1 MGPAHALTNGPLTPA
16 AMGLGTALL
25 RRSGLLLRCALG
37 AGSCLALALVAVPA
51 AAQNSTAMTAKTEIV
66 QPLSVV
72 KQADLDF
79 GKVAET
85 GAGTVVLA
93 PTETPTCTVT
103 GGVAHYGICQPAVFE
118 GYGQSG
124 RTVRIK
130 LPPSGTVTI
139 TNPGGATMQI
149 TNMVLDGSPE
159 LVSVGSGN
167 GFRRYRIDS
176 SDGLFDFRVGGTL
189 NVAGGQAA
197 GVYSATFSVEVAY
210 E

>member
-1 MGPAHALTNGPLTPA
+1 MGR
-16 AMGLGTALL
+16 GTALL
-25 RRSGLLLRCALG
+25 RRSGLLRRCALG
-37 AGSCLALALVAVPA
+37 AGACLVLAAAPA
-51 AAQNSTAMTAKTEIV
+51 AAQTSAAMVAKTEIV
-66 QPLSVV
+66 QPLSVA

-85 GAGTVVLA
+85 AAGTVVLT
-93 PTETPTCTVT
+93 PSETPTCTVT

-130 LPPSGTVTI
+130 LPPSGTLTI

-159 LVSVGSGN
+159 LVSAGNGN
-167 GFRRYRIDS
+167 GFRRYVINS
-176 SDGLFDFRVGGTL
+176 ADGLFDFRVGGTL
-189 NVAGGQAA
+189 NVAAGQAA
-197 GVYSATFSVEVAY
+197 GVYSATFNVEVAY